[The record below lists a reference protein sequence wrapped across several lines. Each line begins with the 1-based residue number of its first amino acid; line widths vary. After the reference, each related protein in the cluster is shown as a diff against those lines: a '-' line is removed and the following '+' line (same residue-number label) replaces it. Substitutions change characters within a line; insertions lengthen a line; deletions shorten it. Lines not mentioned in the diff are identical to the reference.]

1 MSIRMIAIDLDG
13 TLLHDDMTISS
24 YSRDVIKKASEEGFK
39 VVIAT
44 GRMWNS
50 ARKKMEVLELG
61 NVPVVCYTGAW
72 IIMGETGEAIYQE
85 GMDPKFASK
94 AFLWAKEEGLKVTAF
109 WDDKIYMEGPD
120 GTEIKYRKY
129 RTVQPEFLGAAFF
142 NPPKKVTRIV
152 FSDPDPAVRL
162 EIRKAIENKFG
173 DAVDVV
179 FPGDDFV
186 DMHKSG
192 INKATA
198 VKYLA
203 DQAGISSSE
212 IMAFGNTENDVPL
225 LRMAGES
232 YAVANADKIALDAA
246 KAVCASN
253 EEDGVA
259 HMIEKLLK

>member
-50 ARKKMEVLELG
+50 ARKKMEVHELG
-61 NVPVVCYTGAW
+61 NV
-72 IIMGETGEAIYQE
+72 IYQE

-94 AFLWAKEEGLKVTAF
+94 ALLWAKEEGLKVTAF

-120 GTEIKYRKY
+120 GTKIKYRKY

>member
-1 MSIRMIAIDLDG
+1 
-13 TLLHDDMTISS
+13 
-24 YSRDVIKKASEEGFK
+24 
-39 VVIAT
+39 
-44 GRMWNS
+44 
-50 ARKKMEVLELG
+50 
-61 NVPVVCYTGAW
+61 
-72 IIMGETGEAIYQE
+72 
-85 GMDPKFASK
+85 MDPKFASK
-94 AFLWAKEEGLKVTAF
+94 ALLWAKEEGLKVTAF

>member
-1 MSIRMIAIDLDG
+1 ML
-13 TLLHDDMTISS
+13 
-24 YSRDVIKKASEEGFK
+24 Y
-39 VVIAT
+39 
-44 GRMWNS
+44 GRMDHD
-50 ARKKMEVLELG
+50 
-61 NVPVVCYTGAW
+61 
-72 IIMGETGEAIYQE
+72 GETGKPSIR
-85 GMDPKFASK
+85 K
-94 AFLWAKEEGLKVTAF
+94 AWIQSLLQRLFMGKGRGLKVTAF

-120 GTEIKYRKY
+120 RTEIKYRKY

-203 DQAGISSSE
+203 DQARFPLPRSWHLE
-212 IMAFGNTENDVPL
+212 IRKMMSRFSGWQ
-225 LRMAGES
+225 ES
-232 YAVANADKIALDAA
+232 L
-246 KAVCASN
+246 
-253 EEDGVA
+253 
-259 HMIEKLLK
+259 MQ

>member
-1 MSIRMIAIDLDG
+1 MSYIRG
-13 TLLHDDMTISS
+13 SLLLTS
-24 YSRDVIKKASEEGFK
+24 
-39 VVIAT
+39 
-44 GRMWNS
+44 
-50 ARKKMEVLELG
+50 
-61 NVPVVCYTGAW
+61 
-72 IIMGETGEAIYQE
+72 
-85 GMDPKFASK
+85 
-94 AFLWAKEEGLKVTAF
+94 
-109 WDDKIYMEGPD
+109 PD
-120 GTEIKYRKY
+120 
-129 RTVQPEFLGAAFF
+129 
-142 NPPKKVTRIV
+142 N
-152 FSDPDPAVRL
+152 
-162 EIRKAIENKFG
+162 
-173 DAVDVV
+173 
-179 FPGDDFV
+179 FV